1 MAGSIVAIVV
11 IAVLLALVVLLVV
24 LGRGSSGPRV
34 KPEFLGAPAS
44 DRTDPLIRAESR
56 HHDTPAAADV
66 EQHGG
71 REHDE
76 RP

>member
-11 IAVLLALVVLLVV
+11 IAVLIALVVLLVV
-24 LGRGSSGPRV
+24 LARGASGPKVRS
-34 KPEFLGAPAS
+34 EFLGAPPS

-66 EQHGG
+66 QQHGG
-71 REHDE
+71 REHGE
-76 RP
+76 RS

>member
-11 IAVLLALVVLLVV
+11 IAVLIVLVVLLV
-24 LGRGSSGPRV
+24 RGSSGPKV
-34 KPEFLGAPAS
+34 KSEFLGAPAS

-71 REHDE
+71 REHDD